1 MQAPYLQSFSIIYTD
16 FKPII
21 SSIFRIVLHIIFYP
35 RQDPPLGFLSSSII
49 IFFKKKFNFFW
60 LPSPLQLISHIY
72 KLYTK
77 PISQSCGSRNVK
89 SCWMLVPASFN
100 FKSSSSTV
108 FASPPNFQ
116 SSTMTQAYIR
126 LIVVRKHVNHHITKG
141 QILLP
146 AYIRLM
152 FCKRQLVFFFL
163 ACYISSEYF

>member
-1 MQAPYLQSFSIIYTD
+1 M
-16 FKPII
+16 
-21 SSIFRIVLHIIFYP
+21 
-35 RQDPPLGFLSSSII
+35 
-49 IFFKKKFNFFW
+49 
-60 LPSPLQLISHIY
+60 ISHIY

-89 SCWMLVPASFN
+89 SCWMLVPACFN

-108 FASPPNFQ
+108 FATPPNFQ

-163 ACYISSEYF
+163 ACYISSEYFWFENYKPKMKLYIFVFTNVFYNQNNYKN